1 MFLWQTIW
9 KRKVTNPDR
18 ANRAVSPDSRDRASR
33 AVSPAKTNRKR
44 AVRTRTRKR
53 IRTAT
58 VSVALPSFLFDAMI
72 GVPALCRDFIFGGR
86 SLCAWK
92 EQNDIQ
98 ETACKKRTVLE
109 HRSPHTGPS
118 GAKLYQRV
126 PRAKREP

>member
-9 KRKVTNPDR
+9 KRKVTNPDK

-33 AVSPAKTNRKR
+33 AVSPAKTSRKR

-72 GVPALCRDFIFGGR
+72 GGVPALCRDFIFGGR
-86 SLCAWK
+86 SFVALRNQIK
-92 EQNDIQ
+92 S
-98 ETACKKRTVLE
+98 KK
-109 HRSPHTGPS
+109 
-118 GAKLYQRV
+118 
-126 PRAKREP
+126 